1 MSTLRLE
8 ARARWTK
15 NRPSRTGLSRSR
27 RDRGLRAGVL
37 SGAALLSLVASAPAA
52 GVSSAASHVVPVNT
66 ALPIVTGTPRR
77 GQLLTAASGSWVP
90 AARSFRYQWLR
101 SRNRGR
107 TWTRL
112 KGATHSTYLLVKSD
126 EGARIS
132 VRVTAISAQGR
143 ATVQSRATA
152 PVRSSAPRNSSP
164 PVISGPGQRGFPLI
178 TVTFGS
184 WSGAGNRVSLW
195 WQRSTKTGW
204 QTISRTRRATYT
216 PAKSDEGRRVR
227 LLVTESNPDGSLAV
241 PSNATTRV
249 TPALPLNTI
258 PPVIMGTPRPGAA
271 LSASPGDWAPP
282 GSRFAYRWQRSA
294 DATTWSDIADARRR
308 SQTVAEADAG
318 TLFRVIVTATNPDG
332 SRSATSAATGVP
344 PVIKRAP
351 GVPSGTLA
359 SSYPLTAD
367 GGSWN
372 PAGATLSYSWERCP
386 ADATSITTS
395 CTQVTTGPTYTLAD
409 ADAGYRIAVR
419 VSATAVGG
427 TASAD
432 SPLSDPAGSALV
444 SLGSVVR
451 AVPHSFLGISTETDE
466 FDQFVQKVPSF
477 PALLMQLAVV
487 GDNSPVSLRIGGE
500 SADGTYL
507 NADGF
512 SQPSGITSVGIDLP
526 YLQRLGALARSVPLT
541 VTLDLN
547 LAAHNPQMAAALAT
561 EARKALPG
569 GSLDAL
575 EVGNEPD
582 LYHTL
587 IGWNWNPANLTW
599 GATYSPQTYASDFAT
614 YAAALSSATPGVPVA
629 GPVLANMDPS
639 WYQTLLQTDGSSV
652 GLLTGHRY
660 PFNACAFPGSAQ
672 YPTIAGQLSAQASS
686 GLAASL
692 LPAIAAAHQ
701 AGLKFRLTELGSAS
715 CTGLPGVS
723 DTFATALW
731 APDVLFNMLADGVD
745 GVNVHTRY
753 NTSNT
758 PLDGPG
764 STIVRPFFY
773 GMVAFTRTLGP
784 GASLL
789 QTSVSGQLPA
799 GLSVWPVALPGGQMH
814 VLLINK
820 APSTATVALQAGAQA
835 SAQVQSLQSSSMSP
849 GAQVTFG
856 GQQLSNNGAWQGIPV
871 TTTLNAREGAYQV
884 SVPPLSASLL
894 AFKAG

>member
-1 MSTLRLE
+1 MPRRLKL
-8 ARARWTK
+8 W
-15 NRPSRTGLSRSR
+15 
-27 RDRGLRAGVL
+27 RDPGLRATL
-37 SGAALLSLVASAPAA
+37 LRGAVLLSLAASAPAA
-52 GVSSAASHVVPVNT
+52 HASSGANDAAPVRTAVPT
-66 ALPIVTGTPRR
+66 VTGIPRR
-77 GQLLTAASGSWVP
+77 GQLLSASTGTWRP
-90 AARSFRYQWLR
+90 AARSYRYQWLR
-101 SRNRGR
+101 SRNGGR
-107 TWTRL
+107 TWKRI
-112 KGATHSTYLLVKSD
+112 KGARRSRYLLVKSD

-143 ATVQSRATA
+143 AAVQSRATA
-152 PVRSSAPRNSSP
+152 AVRRSPPGNSSP
-164 PVISGPGQRGFPLI
+164 PVISGTGQRGFTLS
-178 TVTFGS
+178 TVTVGS
-184 WSGAGNRVSLW
+184 WSGAGNAVSLR
-195 WQRSTKTGW
+195 WQRSTRTGW
-204 QTISRTRRATYT
+204 QSISGARRATYT
-216 PAKSDEGRRVR
+216 PAKSDEGARVR
-227 LLVTESNPDGSLAV
+227 LLVAESNSDGSLAV
-241 PSNATTRV
+241 PSNPTAPV
-249 TPALPLNTI
+249 TPAPPLNVS
-258 PPVIMGTPRPGAA
+258 PPAITGTPRPGAA
-271 LSASPGDWAPP
+271 LSASAGGWTPP
-282 GSRFAYRWQRSA
+282 RSKFAYRWQRSA
-294 DATTWSDIADARRR
+294 DATTWSGIAGASRQ
-308 SQTVAEADAG
+308 SYTVAQADAG
-318 TLFRVIVTATNPDG
+318 AVLRVIVTATNPDG
-332 SRSATSAATGVP
+332 SERATSAAMGVP
-344 PVIKRAP
+344 PVSKSAP
-351 GVPSGTLA
+351 AMPSGTLA
-359 SSYPLTAD
+359 STYTLTAE

-372 PAGATLSYSWERCP
+372 PAVATLSYSWQRCP
-386 ADATSITTS
+386 ADVTSITAS
-395 CTQVTTGPTYTLAD
+395 CTQVATGPTYTLAV

-419 VSATAVGG
+419 VTASAAGG
-427 TASAD
+427 NTSAD
-432 SPLSDPAGSALV
+432 SPMSEPVGSAVV
-444 SLGSVVR
+444 SLGAVVR

-466 FDQFVQKVPSF
+466 FDDFVQKVPSF
-477 PALLMQLAVV
+477 PALLKQLAVV

-512 SQPSGITSVGIDLP
+512 STPSGVKSFGIDLP

-547 LAAHNPQMAAALAT
+547 LAAHDPQMAAALAT
-561 EARKALPG
+561 EAQKALPA

-582 LYHTL
+582 LYQTL
-587 IGWNWNPANLTW
+587 IGYNWNPANLTW

-614 YAAALSSATPGVPVA
+614 YADALSSATPGVPVA

-799 GLSVWPVALPGGQMH
+799 GLSVWPVALQGGQMH

-820 APSTATVALQAGAQA
+820 ASSTATVALQAGAQA

-856 GQQLSNNGAWQGIPV
+856 GQQLSNNGAWQGSPE
-871 TTTLNAREGAYQV
+871 TATLSARDGAYQV

-894 AFKAG
+894 TFNAG